1 MLELKEAL
9 CTEVF
14 LCENALYTGKALGL
28 DASVSGA
35 IERMQRLSAG
45 ASASASAGARAGSG
59 SGTGARAGAGVKA

>member
-14 LCENALYTGKALGL
+14 LCEKALCTGKALGL
-28 DASVSGA
+28 DASVGGA
-35 IERMQRLSAG
+35 VERMQRLSAG

-59 SGTGARAGAGVKA
+59 TGARASAGVKA